1 MSQNFTSGIL
11 MFLLFTLFTEERA
24 ADDDR
29 NDRNDDLA
37 REQHL
42 FFRGE
47 ARQKRA
53 AAVTT
58 HGGSPARM

>member
-11 MFLLFTLFTEERA
+11 MFLFTLFTEERA
-24 ADDDR
+24 ADDE
-29 NDRNDDLA
+29 NDRNDDLV